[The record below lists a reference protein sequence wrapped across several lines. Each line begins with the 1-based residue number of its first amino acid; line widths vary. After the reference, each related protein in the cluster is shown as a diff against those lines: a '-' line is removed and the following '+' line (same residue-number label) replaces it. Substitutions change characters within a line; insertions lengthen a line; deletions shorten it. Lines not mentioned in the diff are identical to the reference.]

1 MILADGLK
9 FCKKK
14 LEFLNVKS
22 FSVYVMVGLCEKNVK
37 FCKKKNWNS
46 LIMILLNFTPFDY
59 LEYVQDDK
67 DRVFHF

>member
-1 MILADGLK
+1 
-9 FCKKK
+9 
-14 LEFLNVKS
+14 
-22 FSVYVMVGLCEKNVK
+22 MVGLCEKNVK
-37 FCKKKNWNS
+37 FCKKKKNWNS